1 MASEYKVLPFVAS
14 IGTQEGSQQAAAQLE
29 ALIQSHAQAGWEY
42 VRLESVETFVAGTQ
56 GCFGLGATPAT
67 IRSYSMVVFRK

>member
-29 ALIQSHAQAGWEY
+29 GLIQSHAQAGWEY

-56 GCFGLGATPAT
+56 GCFGLGATPAMV
-67 IRSYSMVVFRK
+67 RSYSMVVFRK